1 MDLIKLRYFYTTA
14 KLENM
19 SLAAKELLI
28 SQPALS
34 KAITNLEA
42 ELEMDLFF
50 RNGKR
55 ISLNENGSFLF
66 KEVERVFSEVRD
78 LERGLEER
86 RGEGSG

>member
-1 MDLIKLRYFYTTA
+1 MKLKYFYIIA
-14 KLENM
+14 KYENM

-50 RNGKR
+50 RSGKR
-55 ISLNENGSFLF
+55 ITLNANGRF
-66 KEVERVFSEVRD
+66 
-78 LERGLEER
+78 
-86 RGEGSG
+86 

>member
-1 MDLIKLRYFYTTA
+1 MKLKYFYIIA
-14 KLENM
+14 KYENM

-50 RNGKR
+50 
-55 ISLNENGSFLF
+55 S
-66 KEVERVFSEVRD
+66 
-78 LERGLEER
+78 
-86 RGEGSG
+86 